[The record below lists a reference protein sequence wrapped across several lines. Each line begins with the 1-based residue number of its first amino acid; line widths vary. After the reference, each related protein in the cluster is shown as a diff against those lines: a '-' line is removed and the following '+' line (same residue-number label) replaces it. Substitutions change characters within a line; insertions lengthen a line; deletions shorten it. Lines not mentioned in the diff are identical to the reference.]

1 MFHKELRT
9 PKCSQLALKSAVKEL
24 KTHTHVEVRTTEGQ
38 RGVFTVESLRN
49 QLAQNLLQ
57 CVKRTLMKRKPT
69 FAIGTK

>member
-38 RGVFTVESLRN
+38 R
-49 QLAQNLLQ
+49 
-57 CVKRTLMKRKPT
+57 KPT